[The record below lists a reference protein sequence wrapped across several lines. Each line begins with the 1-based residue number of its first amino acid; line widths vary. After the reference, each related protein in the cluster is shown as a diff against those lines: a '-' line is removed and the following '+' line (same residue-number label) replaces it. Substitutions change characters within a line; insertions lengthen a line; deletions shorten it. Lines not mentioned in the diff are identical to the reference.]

1 MGEEQETSTV
11 DDLFKDLHV
20 EEPETGEAG
29 EEEPKVETNPD
40 ETTVDD
46 LKTQLEEM
54 KSERH
59 GLLQAA
65 KSERHKRQ
73 DMKSNLSNLQ
83 TTVNNILQ
91 QRQAAKKDDP
101 EDIGVPVEFSEDGN
115 EAFISGNK
123 ITDLL
128 NPLHNEIAQLKKAL
142 NVNSVAAEGQRQAQE
157 TIDTLVGSDE
167 RYGTVFNKYKTA
179 RKWVNDHVLDFQR
192 DNDLTGVMTSGQ
204 ALDNVLTK
212 DIENDFKEKFPEFSM
227 VDVVTAGDS
236 QRHFTSMLSKTAD
249 TFDALFNKDNNQNT
263 NKTGDDKFK
272 KIINKP
278 AGLSDN
284 TNAKAN
290 ELSITEKVGNL
301 ATSDIMDLTDAQA
314 KQLEQALLNEEKSE
328 GVTF

>member
-1 MGEEQETSTV
+1 MAEDNVV
-11 DDLFKDLHV
+11 DPVEDLFKDLHV
-20 EEPETGEAG
+20 DEDPIVEP
-29 EEEPKVETNPD
+29 EEPKIEPKPD
-40 ETTVDD
+40 ETTVED
-46 LKTQLEEM
+46 LKTQLEEL

-65 KSERHKRQ
+65 KTERHKRQ
-73 DMKSNLSNLQ
+73 DIKSNLDSLQ

-101 EDIGVPVEFSEDGN
+101 DDIGVPVEFSEDGN
-115 EAFISGNK
+115 EAFIPSNK
-123 ITDLL
+123 IVDLL
-128 NPLHNEIAQLKKAL
+128 TPLHNKIAELEKVIQT
-142 NVNSVAAEGQRQAQE
+142 SGTAAEGQRQAQE
-157 TIDTLVGSDE
+157 TLDSIVGSDE
-167 RYGTVFNKYKTA
+167 RYGNVFNKYKTA

-192 DNDLTGVMTSGQ
+192 DNGLEGVMTSGQ

-212 DIENDFKEKFPEFSM
+212 DIENEFVKKFPEFNM

-249 TFDALFNKDNNQNT
+249 TFDGLFKDDPQNT
-263 NKTGDDKFK
+263 KQDDNGKFK

-278 AGLSDN
+278 KGLSEN

-301 ATSDIMDLTDAQA
+301 GTSDIMNLSDAQA
-314 KQLEQALLNEEKSE
+314 KQLEEALLDEEKSE
-328 GVTF
+328 GITFK